1 MLRGDTIVAKYSYLS
16 DGTKLYGDNGKETQ
30 AFVDVQYTDYGA
42 RMLDSKYRLL
52 VLHIYPRSMSLPISV
67 SYEARTAE
75 MPVLSLRYA
84 MRGREQQ
91 WIDFFGGPLLKGG
104 QTLNWINGISPTNPN
119 RQKYMNT
126 ASLVFGPL
134 PVK

>member
-1 MLRGDTIVAKYSYLS
+1 MRLKHLNNFNTTYNSLNLTEKVLRDDTIVVKYSYLS

-30 AFVDVQYTDYGA
+30 SFVDVPYTDYGA

-91 WIDFFGGPLLKGG
+91 
-104 QTLNWINGISPTNPN
+104 
-119 RQKYMNT
+119 
-126 ASLVFGPL
+126 
-134 PVK
+134 